1 MPYGQNGTPYKI
13 GPTSVK
19 IDEKFIISSLVAI
32 IAFLGDA
39 IILPD
44 GIEVSDI
51 IEGMASAIYDNITN
65 ESENAGEPTP
75 TVEERTE

>member
-1 MPYGQNGTPYKI
+1 MTYGKNGTPYKI
-13 GPTSVK
+13 GPTSVQ
-19 IDEKFIISSLVAI
+19 IDEKFIISSLIAI

-39 IILPD
+39 IVLPD

-51 IEGMASAIYDNITN
+51 IEGMAASIYDNITN

-75 TVEERTE
+75 TVEE